1 MNYKKLDNKIIIE
14 DLSQFNINQV
24 LDCGQIF
31 RYYINENV
39 AEVVS
44 LDKYAR
50 IYTYDNRVE
59 IISDSIEYF
68 EHFFD
73 LDRDYNNIKDKL
85 KDDDFL
91 APCIRYGYGIRILN
105 QDLFEMIVSFI
116 ISANNNIK
124 RIKNSLNY
132 LSQKFGTKHTIDLKD
147 LKVDVKQNIL
157 KDSPLSNVANDSV
170 EYYAFPTLSQLKK
183 ASIDDYVKAGLGYR
197 AEYMYDTIQKLTEQD
212 LNNVKTLIGDEKL
225 QFLLNLKG
233 VGEKVAHCILLFA
246 CHDTT
251 RFPVDT
257 WINKVYNDLTNTT
270 TTNRKAISRELT
282 NRYGNL
288 SGYAQQYFFYY
299 YRENKK

>member
-1 MNYKKLDNKIIIE
+1 MKYKKLGNKIIIE
-14 DLSQFNINQV
+14 DLSQFNIKQI

-31 RYYINENV
+31 RYYINNDV

-44 LDKYAR
+44 ADKYAK
-50 IYTYDNRVE
+50 IVTLKDRVE
-59 IISDSIEYF
+59 ISSNNNAYF

-73 LDRDYNNIKDKL
+73 LGRDYNDIKNNL

-91 APCIRYGYGIRILN
+91 KPAIKYGYGIRILN
-105 QDLFEMIVSFI
+105 QNVFEMIVSFI

-132 LSQKFGTKHTIDLKD
+132 LSRKFGTKQTFKLEDTINNL
-147 LKVDVKQNIL
+147 Q
-157 KDSPLSNVANDSV
+157 DSPLSNIKNDTV
-170 EYYAFPTLSQLKK
+170 EYYSFPTLKQLKL
-183 ASIDDYVKAGLGYR
+183 ATVADYTEAGLGYR
-197 AEYMYDTIQKLTEQD
+197 AQYMYDTIQKLTEQD
-212 LNNVKTLIGDEKL
+212 IERFKTLTSDEQL

-270 TTNRKAISRELT
+270 TTNRKEISRDLT
-282 NRYGNL
+282 SRYGNL

-299 YRENKK
+299 YRENK